1 MAKALKSEKITP
13 ADEVRILLAESEK
26 MVVSLRGRGAGAKEL
41 LENLDRIAALCIT
54 ARRRERWR

>member
-26 MVVSLRGRGAGAKEL
+26 MVVSLRGAPEPRTAGEP
-41 LENLDRIAALCIT
+41 DRIAAPGLSWK
-54 ARRRERWR
+54 RPMDRP